1 MSRYLSP
8 SNEPDEQI
16 MNTLSRIEGAL
27 IDLYVMVQDVQTKND
42 QLEIQVSTL
51 IANTTPPT
59 EIPPDTDN
67 IVDTETESGNVT
79 NSESPIEG

>member
-59 EIPPDTDN
+59 EIPPVTDN

-79 NSESPIEG
+79 NSEPPIEG

>member
-8 SNEPDEQI
+8 SNEPNEQI

-51 IANTTPPT
+51 ITNTTPPT
-59 EIPPDTDN
+59 TDN
-67 IVDTETESGNVT
+67 IVDTETVSDDVT
-79 NSESPIEG
+79 TSESTIEE

>member
-42 QLEIQVSTL
+42 QLETQVSTL
-51 IANTTPPT
+51 ITNTTPPT
-59 EIPPDTDN
+59 TDN
-67 IVDTETESGNVT
+67 IVDTEIVPDDVT
-79 NSESPIEG
+79 TSESPIEE

>member
-51 IANTTPPT
+51 ITNTTPPT
-59 EIPPDTDN
+59 TDN
-67 IVDTETESGNVT
+67 IVDTEIVPDDVT
-79 NSESPIEG
+79 TSESPIEE

>member
-51 IANTTPPT
+51 ITNTTPPT
-59 EIPPDTDN
+59 TDN
-67 IVDTETESGNVT
+67 IVDTETVSDDVT
-79 NSESPIEG
+79 TSESPIEE

>member
-8 SNEPDEQI
+8 SNEPNEQI

-51 IANTTPPT
+51 ITNTTPPT
-59 EIPPDTDN
+59 TDN
-67 IVDTETESGNVT
+67 IVDTETVSDDVT
-79 NSESPIEG
+79 TSESPIEE

>member
-8 SNEPDEQI
+8 SNEPNEQI

-59 EIPPDTDN
+59 EIPPVTDN
-67 IVDTETESGNVT
+67 IVDTETESGNIT
-79 NSESPIEG
+79 NSEPPIEG

>member
-67 IVDTETESGNVT
+67 IVDTETESGNIT
-79 NSESPIEG
+79 NSEPPIEG